1 MRGHV
6 KESLE
11 YLKGLWSFRHSIRS
25 VSFSGKMSQ
34 SDSDYVGTNGPVDRE
49 NCSLDFVEI
58 DLLTTSIR
66 FVRMFRCWRTALIDS
81 VAAVDRRRDI
91 GPWKANNW
99 TNTVIDNTL
108 PNTNNENKSDT
119 SRHQQSTGRLSQTLR
134 WHGKEGRTRGCDGGG
149 GRSAFGSGSQDRPIG
164 RGNCKFVPIWPSL
177 SLSPRRPLCVD
188 VSGVESTLTS
198 NPKAWNLS
206 TAAPT
211 PAAGVKIIS
220 RQFGRNHPARRL
232 GAAPWGGRSCGGGV
246 GGGPKGGVPFW
257 VDSDDRR
264 CSFVLSEPM
273 WNPMRQCGISCFDS
287 FARWFIFSDILFLDE
302 RVFAFGNKR
311 SFDFEPFLLFIRFIV
326 ADEMRKTF
334 GNISQVFFQVKKKLI
349 GSISSTIQSF
359 CF

>member
-246 GGGPKGGVPFW
+246 GGGPKGVSPFGSILTTAAALLFYPSRCEMRW
-257 VDSDDRR
+257 GNVAFLVSIRLLGDSFFRI
-264 CSFVLSEPM
+264 SFFSM
-273 WNPMRQCGISCFDS
+273 KGSSRSGIKEALISSHFCYLFDS
-287 FARWFIFSDILFLDE
+287 SWLMKWGKPLEISRRFFSRL
-302 RVFAFGNKR
+302 
-311 SFDFEPFLLFIRFIV
+311 
-326 ADEMRKTF
+326 
-334 GNISQVFFQVKKKLI
+334 KKK
-349 GSISSTIQSF
+349 
-359 CF
+359 